1 MELKILTEEEK
12 KITYR
17 EQILDMM
24 RAADNDFVPPMSAR
38 FSPFQTDLK
47 GGDATECGI
56 IRYYNGMVNEQM
68 LCAIE
73 GGTILG
79 FVTYVE
85 NLKNKVFPEDA
96 MPNLYICTLIVRRQ
110 ARGRGLTY
118 RMYDHLFDVIYPTHS
133 LFTRTWSTNF
143 AHSSILK
150 KYGFDELHRIPN
162 DRGEGIDTVYFAKIR
177 K

>member
-1 MELKILTEEEK
+1 MKLKILTEEEK

-47 GGDATECGI
+47 GGDATESGI

-73 GGTILG
+73 DGNILG

-96 MPNLYICTLIVRRQ
+96 MPNLYICTLIFMINPSYIATKFFISLNKISNFKLLRRF
-110 ARGRGLTY
+110 
-118 RMYDHLFDVIYPTHS
+118 HLFPP
-133 LFTRTWSTNF
+133 
-143 AHSSILK
+143 A
-150 KYGFDELHRIPN
+150 
-162 DRGEGIDTVYFAKIR
+162 
-177 K
+177 